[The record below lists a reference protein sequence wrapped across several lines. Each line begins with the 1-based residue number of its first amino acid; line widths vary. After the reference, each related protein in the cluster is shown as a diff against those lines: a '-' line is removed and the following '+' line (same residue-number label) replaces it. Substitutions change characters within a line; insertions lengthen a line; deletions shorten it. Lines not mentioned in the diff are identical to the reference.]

1 MENPQTYSSPPL
13 NYLIYG
19 HPGTGK
25 RTYASQ
31 LAVSLADQLPIEEV
45 VSWPAPQLYDRYQ
58 ALVNEGQLFFLV
70 MHPGW
75 SYADMIER
83 CLFQSDTVIVHDGIL
98 KQLATEAR
106 GNLIEH
112 LLQQQPGVLPSMDFK
127 DLYSGFLSHLQQNGD
142 HHPTLGTKDPFLLHS
157 IQKNGDILLRKP
169 KTYQVIR
176 IKRSKIRQLFLAQ
189 QKTEDPQTFSA
200 RWQAILE
207 GENGSAF
214 AAVWA
219 QFAHYQEAFAEPLEP
234 IVPAEVDP
242 YRDIQMEILPPGVLQ
257 ASKKYVLILEH
268 VHLIEPQIL
277 FGDALPILDSR
288 RREGC
293 RCAQSVL
300 LPGSKTSFTLPP
312 NLFLIGT
319 AQQMPTWSEDSAYLM
334 SKAFQFVHLD
344 ANSRHQDWP
353 KINSLATVDLWKAIN
368 RVIARHKGEAFQ
380 FPGGAFQDCKT
391 FDDVSALFGSRI
403 LPYIEWLSRTDKQ
416 LHEVMLNELLGPKAN
431 DLDGL
436 EKWKPA
442 DFIAISKVK

>member
-1 MENPQTYSSPPL
+1 MENSQAYKSPPL
-13 NYLIYG
+13 NYLVHG

-25 RTYASQ
+25 RTYATQ
-31 LAVSLADQLPIEEV
+31 LAVSLADQLPFEEV
-45 VSWPAPQLYDRYQ
+45 ATWPAPQLYDRYQ
-58 ALVNEGQLFFLV
+58 MLVNEGQIFFLV

-112 LLQQQPGVLPSMDFK
+112 FLQQQPGVLPSIDFK
-127 DLYSGFLSHLQQNGD
+127 DIYAGFLSHLQESGDQN
-142 HHPTLGTKDPFLLHS
+142 PTLGEKDPFLLHS

-189 QKTEDPQTFSA
+189 QKTEDPQSLSTK
-200 RWQAILE
+200 WQAILE

-219 QFAHYQEAFAEPLEP
+219 QFAYFQQAFAEPLGPIEP
-234 IVPAEVDP
+234 TEVDP
-242 YRDIQMEILPPGVLQ
+242 YMDIQMDILPPGVLQ
-257 ASKKYVLILEH
+257 SSKKYVLILENI
-268 VHLIEPQIL
+268 HLIEPYIL

-319 AQQMPTWSEDSAYLM
+319 AQHIPTWSEESAYLM

-353 KINSLATVDLWKAIN
+353 KIKSLATFDLWSAIN
-368 RVIARHKGEAFQ
+368 RVIARHKGEALQ

-391 FDDVSALFGSRI
+391 IGDIKALFSHRI
-403 LPYIEWLSRTDKQ
+403 LPYIEWLGGTDKQ
-416 LHEVMLNELLGPKAN
+416 LLEVMLKELFRSKAD
-431 DLDGL
+431 DLEGL
-436 EKWKPA
+436 HKWKLA
-442 DFIAISKVK
+442 DFIAISKVN

>member
-1 MENPQTYSSPPL
+1 MEHPQAYTSPPL
-13 NYLIYG
+13 NYLVHG

-31 LAVSLADQLPIEEV
+31 LAVSLADQLPLEEV
-45 VSWPAPQLYDRYQ
+45 ASWPAPQLYDRYQ
-58 ALVNEGQLFFLV
+58 TLVNEGQIFFLV

-112 LLQQQPGVLPSMDFK
+112 LLQEQPGVLPNIDFK
-127 DLYSGFLSHLQQNGD
+127 DLYSGFLGHLQQSGD
-142 HHPTLGTKDPFLLHS
+142 QQPTLGAKDPFLLHS

-169 KTYQVIR
+169 KTFQVIR

-189 QKTEDPQTFSA
+189 QKTEDPQTLST

-219 QFAHYQEAFAEPLEP
+219 QFAYYQQAFAEPTGPIEP
-234 IVPAEVDP
+234 TEVDP
-242 YRDIQMEILPPGVLQ
+242 YLDIQMDILPPGVLQ

-268 VHLIEPQIL
+268 IHLIEPQNL

-319 AQQMPTWSEDSAYLM
+319 AQHMPNWSENSAYLM

-353 KINSLATVDLWKAIN
+353 KIKTLATVDLWHAIN
-368 RVIARHKGEAFQ
+368 RVIARHKGDALQ

-391 FDDVSALFGSRI
+391 TDDVKALFAHRI
-403 LPYIEWLSRTDKQ
+403 LPYIEWLGGTDKQ
-416 LHEVMLNELLGPKAN
+416 LHEVMLKELLGSKAD
-431 DLDGL
+431 DLDDL
-436 EKWKPA
+436 AKWKLA
-442 DFIAISKVK
+442 DFVAISKTN